1 MVIYGV
7 DITGS
12 LFVSGSSNFKGDINV
27 SGSQIVSGSLN
38 VLNSL
43 LLNGQP
49 FVGTQGPQGI
59 QGSIG
64 IQGTNGSNGAQGNQG
79 PTGIQ
84 GTNGTVGTQGNQGP
98 TGLQGTNGSQGNQG
112 PTGLQGSTGSQG
124 IQGAQGI
131 QGTVGTQGATGVSA
145 GITSYTNPAD
155 NRVLTSVN
163 STTINAESNLIFD
176 GTNLGIG
183 VTPSAWGSLTAF
195 QINNAAIA
203 GNNNADLYLTANA
216 YYNSGWKY
224 IQTTF
229 ANVYQMED
237 GIHSWFTAP
246 SGTAGNAISFTQAM
260 TLDASGNLLIGVTS
274 NIGST
279 RRELVMRGGNG
290 SVISLGNNTTADRFQ
305 IVSDSGENA
314 LLNNKANTPMIFY
327 TNNTERMRITSAGN
341 VGIGATVPSS
351 KLHIDNALGADVI
364 SISDNAGSVRLALG
378 QESSYTG
385 NYIDS
390 KNIDLKLKSALVGGS
405 GGNIFFQTGTS
416 AASTQVTINVSGNV
430 GIGTTSPTRGLTI
443 NRSGGF
449 ASLNIVKGNTTNQIV
464 YLGTGSS
471 GADDL
476 GLLQLSDG
484 GTVRAQIYTGGNSYF
499 NGGNVGIGTTTPG
512 AKLHVVGDTYIQG
525 TEYIFKTVNNT
536 TGYLYFDH
544 SGIQVWKQGV
554 FNDNTST
561 FSIGNGG
568 GFTRLLNITNA
579 GNVGIGTISSTVN
592 LLQKY
597 LSITDNYNVGIILN
611 DTRAPSA
618 YELFMAGSAFYI
630 NYGTSNRFTITGTGN
645 VGIGTISPTSNLSF
659 DGSAAKTVGMERVTV
674 SNTAGNNLTISA
686 SSATVGATDKNGG
699 DVIISGGVATGTGS
713 SRVVFR
719 TATAN
724 FSTGTG
730 DRTPSDKV
738 IITGSGTIIQN
749 GVASTF
755 ITGTCLANQTVSLGY
770 TTVSG
775 GRLRVHAIITPTD
788 GTSIG
793 AQKMSVIGNSTGGI
807 SEVVISNTTTATI
820 GSWTFSGSGTF
831 FGITKNAGSASTA
844 CTYLI
849 EIIGNLA

>member
-49 FVGTQGPQGI
+49 FVGTQGSQGI

-64 IQGTNGSNGAQGNQG
+64 VQGTNGSNGAQGNQG

-98 TGLQGTNGSQGNQG
+98 TGLQGDTGSQGNQG
-112 PTGLQGSTGSQG
+112 PTGLQGTN
-124 IQGAQGI
+124 
-131 QGTVGTQGATGVSA
+131 GTVGTQGNQGPTGLQGDTGSQGNQGPTGIQGTNGTVGTQGNQGLTGLQGSIGAQGSTGTSA

-183 VTPSAWGSLTAF
+183 TLSPSTLLHLFKGSTFSPTGIFGQNVSQNHVILQGGEPQLVFSADMTSTGEQSGTEVMSAGLGFNYIGSSDFTAF
-195 QINNAAIA
+195 RI
-203 GNNNADLYLTANA
+203 
-216 YYNSGWKY
+216 
-224 IQTTF
+224 
-229 ANVYQMED
+229 
-237 GIHSWFTAP
+237 
-246 SGTAGNAISFTQAM
+246 GTDSPHDVQFR
-260 TLDASGNLLIGVTS
+260 TS
-274 NIGST
+274 
-279 RRELVMRGGNG
+279 
-290 SVISLGNNTTADRFQ
+290 
-305 IVSDSGENA
+305 
-314 LLNNKANTPMIFY
+314 
-327 TNNTERMRITSAGN
+327 NTERLRITSTGN
-341 VGIGATVPSS
+341 VGIGTST
-351 KLHIDNALGADVI
+351 I
-364 SISDNAGSVRLALG
+364 
-378 QESSYTG
+378 ESSANYT
-385 NYIDS
+385 S
-390 KNIDLKLKSALVGGS
+390 VNI
-405 GGNIFFQTGTS
+405 NGTS
-416 AASTQVTINVSGNV
+416 GSEMYFKANNTSVGFLYANSGSFNMGSITNVSFDILTNSTTKMRITSTGNV
-430 GIGTTSPTRGLTI
+430 GIGTTSPTRRLHIVSSDDTRGIMVEQTSASSYAEVHFKA
-443 NRSGGF
+443 NREYR
-449 ASLNIVKGNTTNQIV
+449 I
-464 YLGTGSS
+464 GTGGSTS
-471 GADDL
+471 AAEAANNWYVYDATAE
-476 GLLQLSDG
+476 LQRF
-484 GTVRAQIYTGGNSYF
+484 VI
-499 NGGNVGIGTTTPG
+499 
-512 AKLHVVGDTYIQG
+512 
-525 TEYIFKTVNNT
+525 
-536 TGYLYFDH
+536 
-544 SGIQVWKQGV
+544 
-554 FNDNTST
+554 TS
-561 FSIGNGG
+561 
-568 GFTRLLNITNA
+568 A
-579 GNVGIGTISSTVN
+579 GNVGIGTS
-592 LLQKY
+592 
-597 LSITDNYNVGIILN
+597 
-611 DTRAPSA
+611 
-618 YELFMAGSAFYI
+618 
-630 NYGTSNRFTITGTGN
+630 
-645 VGIGTISPTSNLSF
+645 SPTSNLSF
-659 DGSAAKTVGMERVTV
+659 DGSAARTVGMERVTV

-738 IITGSGTIIQN
+738 VITGSGTIVQN

-755 ITGTCLANQTVSLGY
+755 ITGTCLANQTVNLGY

-831 FGITKNAGSASTA
+831 FGVTKNAGSASTA